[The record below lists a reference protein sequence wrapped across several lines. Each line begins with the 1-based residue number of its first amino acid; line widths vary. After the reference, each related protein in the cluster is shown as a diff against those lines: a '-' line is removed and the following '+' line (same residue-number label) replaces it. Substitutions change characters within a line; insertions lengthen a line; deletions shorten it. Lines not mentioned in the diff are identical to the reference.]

1 MSLIGPSA
9 ALRRCGPHGR
19 IALLLLSG
27 LVITTLD
34 IGNASAQPT
43 PTGRHEVGDPI
54 AAHIA
59 EAAQRFGIPERW
71 IVAVMRA
78 ESAGN
83 TRAVSSAGAQG
94 LMQVMPAT
102 WDELRVRHR
111 LGSDPFDPRN
121 NIIAGAAY
129 LREMYDRYG
138 TIPAML
144 AAYNAG
150 PDRYDEHLE
159 IGRPLPA
166 ETRAYVDLLAP
177 ALGATVLSPGAPAVP
192 SPPPDWREAPL
203 FVPRSVDRRT
213 VADRAIVKQ
222 TDGASASMPVQTD
235 VEDQS
240 HPRSIF
246 IAQDDTGGEP

>member
-1 MSLIGPSA
+1 MPLIGPSA
-9 ALRRCGPHGR
+9 TLRRCGPCGR
-19 IALLLLSG
+19 IVLLLLSG
-27 LVITTLD
+27 LVIAGLD
-34 IGNASAQPT
+34 TGKASAQPT
-43 PTGRHEVGDPI
+43 TGRHEVGDPI

-83 TRAVSSAGAQG
+83 TRAVSIAGAQG

-102 WDELRVRHR
+102 WDDLRVRHR
-111 LGSDPFDPRN
+111 LGSDPFDPRD
-121 NIIAGAAY
+121 NILAGAAY

-150 PDRYDEHLE
+150 PDRYDEHLAT
-159 IGRPLPA
+159 GRPLPA

-177 ALGATVLSPGAPAVP
+177 ALGATVPSPGVPAVP

-203 FVPRSVDRRT
+203 FVPRSADRRT
-213 VADRAIVKQ
+213 VADRATDKQ
-222 TDGASASMPVQTD
+222 PDGTSASLPVQPD
-235 VEDQS
+235 PEDQS
-240 HPRSIF
+240 NPKAIF
-246 IAQDDTGGEP
+246 VAQEDTGGEP

>member
-1 MSLIGPSA
+1 MPLIGPSA
-9 ALRRCGPHGR
+9 PLRRCGPCGR
-19 IALLLLSG
+19 IVLVLLSG
-27 LVITTLD
+27 VVIATLD

-43 PTGRHEVGDPI
+43 PVGRHQVRDPV

-111 LGSDPFDPRN
+111 LGSDPFDPRG
-121 NIIAGAAY
+121 NILAGAAY

-138 TIPAML
+138 TIPGML

-150 PDRYDEHLE
+150 PDRYNEHLAS
-159 IGRPLPA
+159 GRPLPA

-177 ALGATVLSPGAPAVP
+177 ALSATVPSPGAPAAP

-213 VADRAIVKQ
+213 VAHRAIVKQ
-222 TDGASASMPVQTD
+222 TDGASASLPVQSD
-235 VEDQS
+235 IDDHS
-240 HPRSIF
+240 HPKTIF
-246 IAQDDTGGEP
+246 IAQDDTGSDP

>member
-1 MSLIGPSA
+1 MPLIGPSA
-9 ALRRCGPHGR
+9 TLRRCGPCGR
-19 IALLLLSG
+19 IVLFLLSG
-27 LVITTLD
+27 LVVTTLD
-34 IGNASAQPT
+34 TGNASAQPA
-43 PTGRHEVGDPI
+43 PAGRPEFRDPI

-59 EAAQRFGIPERW
+59 KAAQRFGIPERW
-71 IVAVMRA
+71 IVAVMGA
-78 ESAGN
+78 ESAGDA
-83 TRAVSSAGAQG
+83 RAVSHAGAQG

-102 WDELRVRHR
+102 WDDLRIRHR
-111 LGSDPFDPRN
+111 LGSDPFDPRD
-121 NIIAGAAY
+121 NILAGAAY

-150 PDRYDEHLE
+150 PDRYDEYLAT
-159 IGRPLPA
+159 GRPLPA

-177 ALGATVLSPGAPAVP
+177 ALGATVPSPGAPAAP

-222 TDGASASMPVQTD
+222 TDGTSASVPVQRD
-235 VEDQS
+235 IEDHS
-240 HPRSIF
+240 HPKTIV
-246 IAQDDTGGEP
+246 IAQDDTGADP

>member
-1 MSLIGPSA
+1 MPLIGPSA
-9 ALRRCGPHGR
+9 PLRRCGTCGR
-19 IALLLLSG
+19 IVLLLLSG

-34 IGNASAQPT
+34 IGSASAQPA
-43 PTGRHEVGDPI
+43 PAGRHEVRDPI

-59 EAAQRFGIPERW
+59 EAAQRFGIPGHW

-83 TRAVSSAGAQG
+83 TRAVSHAGAQG

-102 WDELRVRHR
+102 WDDLRVRHR
-111 LGSDPFDPRN
+111 LGSDPFDPRD
-121 NIIAGAAY
+121 NILAGAAY

-150 PDRYDEHLE
+150 PDRYDEYLAT
-159 IGRPLPA
+159 GRPLPT

-177 ALGATVLSPGAPAVP
+177 ALGATVPSPGAPAVP
-192 SPPPDWREAPL
+192 SPPLDWREAPL
-203 FVPRSVDRRT
+203 FVPRSIDHRT
-213 VADRAIVKQ
+213 VADSA
-222 TDGASASMPVQTD
+222 TDKHSDSTSASVQVQPD
-235 VEDQS
+235 AGDQS
-240 HPRSIF
+240 HPEAIF
-246 IAQDDTGGEP
+246 IAEDDTGGER

>member
-1 MSLIGPSA
+1 MPLIGPSA
-9 ALRRCGPHGR
+9 ALRRCGPCGR

-27 LVITTLD
+27 LSLATLET
-34 IGNASAQPT
+34 GSASAQPA
-43 PTGRHEVGDPI
+43 PAGRHEVDDPV

-102 WDELRVRHR
+102 WNELRIRHR
-111 LGSDPFDPRN
+111 LGSDPFDPRD
-121 NIIAGAAY
+121 NILAGAAY

-150 PDRYDEHLE
+150 PDRYDEHLAT
-159 IGRPLPA
+159 GRPLPT

-177 ALGATVLSPGAPAVP
+177 ALGATVPSPGAPAVP

-203 FVPRSVDRRT
+203 FVRRSVDRRT
-213 VADRAIVKQ
+213 VAESATDKQ
-222 TDGASASMPVQTD
+222 PDGTSASVPVHPD
-235 VEDQS
+235 AEDRS
-240 HPRSIF
+240 HPKAIF
-246 IAQDDTGGEP
+246 VAQDDTRGER

>member
-1 MSLIGPSA
+1 MPLIGPSA
-9 ALRRCGPHGR
+9 TWRRCGPCVR

-27 LVITTLD
+27 VVIATLD
-34 IGNASAQPT
+34 IGSASAQPT
-43 PTGRHEVGDPI
+43 PVGRHQVRDPV

-83 TRAVSSAGAQG
+83 TRAISRAGAQG

-102 WDELRVRHR
+102 WDHLRARYR
-111 LGSDPFDPRN
+111 LGSDPFDPRD
-121 NIIAGAAY
+121 NILAGAAY

-150 PDRYDEHLE
+150 PDRYDEHLAT
-159 IGRPLPA
+159 GRPLPA

-177 ALGATVLSPGAPAVP
+177 ALGATLPSPGAPVVP

-203 FVPRSVDRRT
+203 FVPRSVDRQT
-213 VADRAIVKQ
+213 VANRATDKQ
-222 TDGASASMPVQTD
+222 PEGTSASVPVQPD
-235 VEDQS
+235 AGDQS
-240 HPRSIF
+240 HPKTIF
-246 IAQDDTGGEP
+246 IAQDDTG

>member
-1 MSLIGPSA
+1 MPLIGPSA
-9 ALRRCGPHGR
+9 TLRRCGPCGR
-19 IALLLLSG
+19 VVLLLLSG
-27 LVITTLD
+27 LVVTTLD
-34 IGNASAQPT
+34 TGNASAQSAPA
-43 PTGRHEVGDPI
+43 GRPEVRDPI
-54 AAHIA
+54 AAHITV
-59 EAAQRFGIPERW
+59 AAQRFGIPERW

-83 TRAVSSAGAQG
+83 TRAVSHAGAQG

-102 WDELRVRHR
+102 WDDLRIRHR
-111 LGSDPFDPRN
+111 LGSDPFDPRD
-121 NIIAGAAY
+121 NILAGAAY

-150 PDRYDEHLE
+150 PDRYDEHLAR
-159 IGRPLPA
+159 GRPLPA

-177 ALGATVLSPGAPAVP
+177 ALGATVPSPGAPAAP

-213 VADRAIVKQ
+213 VADHATDKQ
-222 TDGASASMPVQTD
+222 PDRTSASVPVQPDT
-235 VEDQS
+235 EGQS
-240 HPRSIF
+240 HPKAIF
-246 IAQDDTGGEP
+246 VAQENTGGEP

>member
-1 MSLIGPSA
+1 MSLIGPLA
-9 ALRRCGPHGR
+9 TLRRCGPCGR
-19 IALLLLSG
+19 IVLLLLSG

-34 IGNASAQPT
+34 IGGASAQPA

-54 AAHIA
+54 PAHIA

-78 ESAGN
+78 ESAGDA
-83 TRAVSSAGAQG
+83 RAISHAGAQG

-102 WDELRVRHR
+102 WDHLRARHR
-111 LGSDPFDPRN
+111 FGSDPFDPRD
-121 NIIAGAAY
+121 NILAGAAY

-138 TIPAML
+138 TIQAML

-150 PDRYDEHLE
+150 PDRYDEHLAT
-159 IGRPLPA
+159 GRPLPA

-177 ALGATVLSPGAPAVP
+177 ALGAPAVP

-213 VADRAIVKQ
+213 VADSA
-222 TDGASASMPVQTD
+222 TDKHSDGTSASVPVQPD
-235 VEDQS
+235 AGDQS
-240 HPRSIF
+240 HPKTIF

>member
-1 MSLIGPSA
+1 MPLIGSSET
-9 ALRRCGPHGR
+9 LRRCGPCGR
-19 IALLLLSG
+19 IVLLLLSG
-27 LVITTLD
+27 LVINALE
-34 IGNASAQPT
+34 IGGAVAQPT
-43 PTGRHEVGDPI
+43 PTGGHEVRDPI

-83 TRAVSSAGAQG
+83 TRAISRAGAQG

-102 WDELRVRHR
+102 WDDLRVRHR
-111 LGSDPFDPRN
+111 LGSDPFDPRD
-121 NIIAGAAY
+121 NILAGTAY

-150 PDRYDEHLE
+150 PDRYDEHLAT
-159 IGRPLPA
+159 GLPLPA

-177 ALGATVLSPGAPAVP
+177 ALGATVPSSGAPAVP

-213 VADRAIVKQ
+213 VADRATGKHA
-222 TDGASASMPVQTD
+222 DGTSASVPVQSD
-235 VEDQS
+235 IDDHS
-240 HPRSIF
+240 HPKTIF
-246 IAQDDTGGEP
+246 IAQDDTGSEP

>member
-1 MSLIGPSA
+1 MPLIGQSA
-9 ALRRCGPHGR
+9 TLRRCGPCGR
-19 IALLLLSG
+19 IVLLLLSG
-27 LVITTLD
+27 LPLAALD
-34 IGNASAQPT
+34 TGGASAQPT
-43 PTGRHEVGDPI
+43 PAGRHEVRDPI

-71 IVAVMRA
+71 IVAVMGA
-78 ESAGN
+78 ESAGDA
-83 TRAVSSAGAQG
+83 RAISHAGAQG

-102 WDELRVRHR
+102 WEDLRIRHR
-111 LGSDPFDPRN
+111 LGSDPFDPRD
-121 NIIAGAAY
+121 NILAGAAY

-150 PDRYDEHLE
+150 PDRYDEYLAT
-159 IGRPLPA
+159 GRPLPA

-177 ALGATVLSPGAPAVP
+177 ALRATVPSPGASAVP

-213 VADRAIVKQ
+213 VAHRA
-222 TDGASASMPVQTD
+222 TDKHADGTSASVPVQPD
-235 VEDQS
+235 AEGQS
-240 HPRSIF
+240 HSKAIF
-246 IAQDDTGGEP
+246 VAQDDTGGEP

>member
-1 MSLIGPSA
+1 MPLIGPLA
-9 ALRRCGPHGR
+9 TWWRCGPCGR
-19 IALLLLSG
+19 IVLLLLSG
-27 LVITTLD
+27 VVIAALNVD
-34 IGNASAQPT
+34 KASAQTT
-43 PTGRHEVGDPI
+43 PAGRQDVRNLI

-59 EAAQRFGIPERW
+59 EAAHRFGIPEGW

-102 WDELRVRHR
+102 WDHLRARYR
-111 LGSDPFDPRN
+111 LGSDPFDPRD
-121 NIIAGAAY
+121 NILAGAAY

-150 PDRYDEHLE
+150 PDRYDEHLAT
-159 IGRPLPA
+159 GRPLPA

-177 ALGATVLSPGAPAVP
+177 ALGATVPSPGAPTVP

-203 FVPRSVDRRT
+203 FVPRSVDLRT
-213 VADRAIVKQ
+213 VAHRATNKQ
-222 TDGASASMPVQTD
+222 PEGTSASVPVQPD
-235 VEDQS
+235 AEDQS
-240 HPRSIF
+240 HPKSIF
-246 IAQDDTGGEP
+246 IAQDHTGGEP